1 MSSYTKMQEL
11 AVDLP
16 SSGIKFQNESE
27 AIDLTKVREIKVEE
41 VKDSLN
47 IDFSNKIVGILDG
60 KCENHNKAYE
70 RKVTLSQLKDV
81 YRGTWG
87 FEALGDDC
95 SVNKLALAR
104 VNMFLK
110 IVGERKIASTYNRV
124 GQNLINASLEDE
136 RDLDMSPNFYP
147 DEEDFI
153 SAENDI
159 RAHSLNDYDFSDVNS
174 LYLETEEEIKAQ
186 NTDWLGEMIN

>member
-11 AVDLP
+11 AVDLS

-27 AIDLTKVREIKVEE
+27 AIDLTKVREIEVEE
-41 VKDSLN
+41 VKDSLT
-47 IDFSNKIVGILDG
+47 IDFSNKIVGILED
-60 KCENHNKAYE
+60 KSKNHNEAYE

-81 YRGTWG
+81 YKGTWDL
-87 FEALGDDC
+87 EPPKTDC
-95 SVNKLALAR
+95 SVNKFALAR

-110 IVGERKIASTYNRV
+110 IVGERKITDNYRLT
-124 GQNLINASLEDE
+124 GASLIDD

-147 DEEDFI
+147 NEEDFI
-153 SAENDI
+153 LAEDDI
-159 RAHSLNDYDFSDVNS
+159 RAHHLNDYDLRDVDD

-186 NTDWLGEMIN
+186 RTDWFDGIIN

>member
-41 VKDSLN
+41 VRDSLS
-47 IDFSNKIVGILDG
+47 IDFSNKIVGILES
-60 KCENHNKAYE
+60 KCKGHNENYSRKA
-70 RKVTLSQLKDV
+70 TLSQLKDV
-81 YRGTWG
+81 YIGTWDL
-87 FEALGDDC
+87 EVLGNDC

-110 IVGERKIASTYNRV
+110 IVGERKITNSYRGAD
-124 GQNLINASLEDE
+124 QNLINASLDDD

-153 SAENDI
+153 LAENDI
-159 RAHSLNDYDFSDVNS
+159 KAHSLNDYDFSDVNDM
-174 LYLETEEEIKAQ
+174 YLETEEQMKAQ
-186 NTDWLGEMIN
+186 RTDWLGGIVN

>member
-11 AVDLP
+11 AVDLS

-41 VKDSLN
+41 VKDSLS
-47 IDFSNKIVGILDG
+47 IGFSNKIVGILDG
-60 KCENHNKAYE
+60 KCKIHNEDYE

-81 YRGTWG
+81 YKGTW
-87 FEALGDDC
+87 ALELLEDNC
-95 SVNKLALAR
+95 SVNKFALAR

-110 IVGERKIASTYNRV
+110 IVGEGKITNAYCRTN
-124 GQNLINASLEDE
+124 QNLAEASFK
-136 RDLDMSPNFYP
+136 DLDVSPNFYP

-153 SAENDI
+153 LAEDDI
-159 RAHSLNDYDFSDVNS
+159 RTHNLDDYDFRDVDD
-174 LYLETEEEIKAQ
+174 LYLETEEETRAQ
-186 NTDWLGEMIN
+186 RTDWLGGMID

>member
-1 MSSYTKMQEL
+1 MKMQEL
-11 AVDLP
+11 AVDLS

-41 VKDSLN
+41 VKDSLD
-47 IDFSNKIVGILDG
+47 IDFSNKIVGILEH
-60 KCENHNKAYE
+60 KCKNHNETYE

-81 YRGTWG
+81 YKGTW
-87 FEALGDDC
+87 ALEFLDDNC
-95 SVNKLALAR
+95 SVNKFALAR

-110 IVGERKIASTYNRV
+110 MVGERKITDSYRRTEAT
-124 GQNLINASLEDE
+124 ASLIDD

-147 DEEDFI
+147 NEEDFI
-153 SAENDI
+153 LAEDDI
-159 RAHSLNDYDFSDVNS
+159 RSHNLDDYDFRDVDD

-186 NTDWLGEMIN
+186 RTDWLGGIID

>member
-1 MSSYTKMQEL
+1 MSSYMKMQEL
-11 AVDLP
+11 AVDLS

-41 VKDSLN
+41 VKDSLD
-47 IDFSNKIVGILDG
+47 IDFSNKIVGILEH
-60 KCENHNKAYE
+60 KCKNHNETYE

-81 YRGTWG
+81 YKGTW
-87 FEALGDDC
+87 ALEFLDDNC
-95 SVNKLALAR
+95 SVNKFALAR

-110 IVGERKIASTYNRV
+110 MVGERKITDSYRRTEAT
-124 GQNLINASLEDE
+124 ASLIDD

-147 DEEDFI
+147 NEEDFI
-153 SAENDI
+153 LAEDDI
-159 RAHSLNDYDFSDVNS
+159 RSHNLDDYDFRDVDD

-186 NTDWLGEMIN
+186 RTDWLGGIID